1 MNISLI
7 GYGKMGKTIEKFA
20 LERKH
25 SIISRIDVSTFA
37 DTPISTITAANT
49 QVAIEFSQPE
59 AAFNNIK
66 YCLENGIPIVCGTT
80 GWLSKQSEVYEICK
94 QNKGTFFYS
103 SNYSLGVNIFFHL
116 NKILAKMM
124 AKYGVYDVSLE
135 EIHHT
140 EKKDAP
146 SGTAITLAQG
156 ILHHQ
161 TQKENWVNQRT
172 KNPNDLEIISKREPD
187 VAGTHV
193 VSYHSDED
201 LIQITHKAHSRKGFA
216 LGAVLAAEFIKDK
229 KGVLGMED
237 LLDLE

>member
-7 GYGKMGKTIEKFA
+7 GYGKMGKTIEIIA

-25 SIISRIDVSTFA
+25 KIISRIDAHTG
-37 DTPISTITAANT
+37 DTPISALTAANT

-59 AAFNNIK
+59 AAFENIK
-66 YCLENGIPIVCGTT
+66 YCLENGIPVVCGTT
-80 GWLSKQSEVYEICK
+80 GWLSRQAEIHEICK

-116 NKILAKMM
+116 NKILAKIM
-124 AKYGVYDVSLE
+124 AKYTVYDVTLE
-135 EIHHT
+135 ETHHL

-161 TQKENWVNQRT
+161 TQKENWVNHHT
-172 KNPNDLEIISKREPD
+172 KNPNDLEITSKREPN
-187 VAGTHV
+187 VPGTHI
-193 VSYHSDED
+193 VSYNSEED
-201 LIQITHKAHSRKGFA
+201 LIQISHQAHSRKGFA

-229 KGVLGMED
+229 KGVLDMED

>member
-7 GYGKMGKTIEKFA
+7 GYGKMGKTIEKIA

-25 SIISRIDVSTFA
+25 NIISRIDANTPVN
-37 DTPISTITAANT
+37 TPISTITADNT
-49 QVAIEFSQPE
+49 HVAIEFSQPG

-80 GWLSKQSEVYEICK
+80 GWLSKQAEVHEICK
-94 QNKGTFFYS
+94 QNNGTFFYS

-135 EIHHT
+135 EIHHV

-156 ILHHQ
+156 ILNHQ
-161 TQKENWVNQRT
+161 NKKENWVNQPT
-172 KNPNDLEIISKREPD
+172 KNPHDLEIISKREPD
-187 VAGTHV
+187 VAGTHI
-193 VSYHSDED
+193 VSYHSEED
-201 LIQITHKAHSRKGFA
+201 LIRIMHQAHSRKGFA

-229 KGVLGMED
+229 KGVLSMED

>member
-7 GYGKMGKTIEKFA
+7 GYGKMGKTIETIA

-25 SIISRIDVSTFA
+25 SIISRIDVG
-37 DTPISTITAANT
+37 TPISTITSANT

-59 AAFNNIK
+59 VAFENIK

-80 GWLSKQSEVYEICK
+80 GWLAKQAEVHEICK

-103 SNYSLGVNIFFHL
+103 SNYSLGVNIFFQL

-146 SGTAITLAQG
+146 SGTAITLAQS
-156 ILHHQ
+156 ILNHQ
-161 TQKENWVNQRT
+161 TQKENWVNQHT
-172 KNPNDLEIISKREPD
+172 KNPNDLEIISKRLPD
-187 VAGTHV
+187 VAGTHI

-201 LIQITHKAHSRKGFA
+201 LIQITHQAHSRKGFA

-229 KGVLGMED
+229 TGVLGMED

>member
-7 GYGKMGKTIEKFA
+7 GYGKMGKTIEKIA

-25 SIISRIDVSTFA
+25 NIISRIDL

-49 QVAIEFSQPE
+49 QVVIEFSQPE

-66 YCLENGIPIVCGTT
+66 YCLENGIAIVCGTT
-80 GWLSKQSEVYEICK
+80 GWLSKQAEVHEICK
-94 QNKGTFFYS
+94 HNKGTFFYS
-103 SNYSLGVNIFFHL
+103 SNYSLGVNIFFHI
-116 NKILAKMM
+116 NKVLAKIM
-124 AKYGVYDVSLE
+124 AKYNVYDVNIE

-161 TQKENWVNQRT
+161 TQKENWVNQPT
-172 KNPNDLEIISKREPD
+172 KNPHDLEIISKREPD
-187 VAGTHV
+187 VAGTHII
-193 VSYHSDED
+193 SYHSEED
-201 LIQITHKAHSRKGFA
+201 LIQITHQAYSRKGFA

-229 KGVLGMED
+229 KGILSMED